1 MITAYQELATVYV
14 IMGANIKVV
23 GIKRVVPFPREL
35 VDQKSLIGDSPLLAS
50 VLLSFFSGTTH
61 LGDDWRVH
69 GL

>member
-35 VDQKSLIGDSPLLAS
+35 VDQKQSNRSTDANNGESPKFLQWHNT
-50 VLLSFFSGTTH
+50 FG
-61 LGDDWRVH
+61 
-69 GL
+69 

>member
-35 VDQKSLIGDSPLLAS
+35 VDQKKSN
-50 VLLSFFSGTTH
+50 
-61 LGDDWRVH
+61 R
-69 GL
+69 